1 MSRGAHAKYRA
12 AAPVRLDLAG
22 GWTDVPP
29 FSEREGGLVVT
40 AAIRLFAH
48 ADVVLGGSSISLVAE
63 DLGDRIQIVDAAD
76 LAGGGRL
83 DLLKAGLRML
93 PVGCCTLTTRS
104 DVPPGSGLG
113 SSGALDA
120 ALVAALS
127 AARGERL
134 GPRETAERAWRLE
147 AVEAGMAGGKQDQFS
162 AAYGGFQCIRFRD
175 PDVQLESLALD
186 AALAEA
192 LERQMILCY
201 TGASRFSGATISRV
215 MAAYGRGD
223 ARVARALHGIK
234 AAGQAMAEALRAGDL
249 ARVGALLSDNWT
261 HQQALDPSMRTTEM
275 ARLEQIMVD
284 AGVLGGKAAGSGAGG
299 SMFFLAGD
307 RPDLALAAARAAGA
321 QVLPVAW
328 ATEGVCTW

>member
-1 MSRGAHAKYRA
+1 MSRGVHAKYRA

-48 ADVVLGGSSISLVAE
+48 ADVVLGGSSISLIAE
-63 DLGDRIQIVDAAD
+63 DLGDRIQIRDAAD
-76 LAGGGRL
+76 LAGDGRL
-83 DLLKAGLRML
+83 DLLKAGLRLL
-93 PVGCCTLTTRS
+93 PVGCCTLATRS

-134 GPRETAERAWRLE
+134 GPREVAERAWRLE

-175 PDVQLESLALD
+175 PDVQLEPLALD
-186 AALAEA
+186 AAFAQA
-192 LERQMILCY
+192 LQRQMILCY

-215 MAAYGRGD
+215 MAAYQRGD
-223 ARVARALHGIK
+223 ARVARALHGIR
-234 AAGQAMAEALRAGDL
+234 AAAQAMAEALRASDPV
-249 ARVGALLSDNWT
+249 RVGALLSENWT

-275 ARLEQIMVD
+275 ARLEQIMLD

-307 RPDLALAAARAAGA
+307 RPELALAAARAAGA